1 VILLRL
7 ISWPYIRKHL
17 VRSLLTIAGIV
28 LGVAVYVGMHT
39 ANQAVFQS
47 FERTVDRIAGSAQL
61 QIMAGETGFDER
73 VLEQIQAVPAVRVAV
88 PVIEAVAGTH
98 LPGQGNL
105 LILGVDMTGDRS
117 LRSYDLESGEEEIID
132 DPLVFLAQPDSLM
145 VTHEF
150 ADRNGLAVN
159 GRVTLTTA
167 AGEQPFVVRGIM
179 RSGGLAS
186 AFGGNLAVMD
196 IYAAQQ
202 MFQRG
207 RRFDRV
213 DVAVNDGHTVEQVQ
227 TALQKELGSGFQ
239 VEPPAARGAQFE
251 SMLDVYSTAM
261 SILSLFALFIGMFI
275 IYNSFAIAVAQRR
288 SEIGILRA
296 LGATRAQIRW
306 LFLVESLVAG
316 IVGSLAGLLLGFV
329 IARSMTTSI
338 SSLLEGIYGIAEH
351 TDTVAADPRLMAIAA
366 GIGIFTSIVAAWLP
380 ARTAARVDPV
390 RALQKGRSQILTA
403 GENRIRRVAALVLL
417 AAAVVLLASGRLA
430 LFYTGYILTIV
441 AALLLTPSAAMW
453 LARAFRPLLRWIRPV
468 EGTLAVDSLLQ
479 APRRTSGVVAALML
493 ALAQVIGIGGMAQ
506 SSYDSITDW
515 LNTALNPDLFVAGS
529 QNLSDRSSRFPA
541 SLGDDMRRLVGIAE
555 VQQVRSVK
563 ITMDERPALLI
574 AVELDSIGARAYL
587 PPVAGDPATM
597 YRDAAEGKGVIISDN
612 YARLHDVRAGM
623 VLDLPAPA
631 GSLRLPILGVIMD
644 WSDQQGSIFVDRSVY
659 QKFWHDDTVNIFRVY
674 LAPGAT
680 EAAVTERI
688 NDAVGKGRRLFV
700 MTNAEVRKY
709 ILDLTNQWL
718 GLTYVQILV
727 AVLVAVLGIVNT
739 LTVSIIDRRR
749 ELGVLQAVG
758 GLRRQVRHTIW
769 MEAATIG
776 LIGIA
781 LGLVLGAINLY
792 YVLEM
797 TSRDFSGMRLEYV
810 YPFTIGLAIFPTI
823 LLAAFVAALWPAE
836 AAVRGSLVEAL
847 EYE

>member
-1 VILLRL
+1 MILLRL
-7 ISWPYIRKHL
+7 ITWPYIRKHL
-17 VRSLLTIAGIV
+17 LRSLLTIAGIV
-28 LGVAVYVGMHT
+28 LGVAVYVGMRT

-61 QIMAGETGFDER
+61 QVMAGETGFDEQ
-73 VLEQIQAVPAVRVAV
+73 VLEQIQALSHVRVAV
-88 PVIEAVAGTH
+88 PVIEAVAGTN
-98 LPGQGNL
+98 LQGQGNL

-150 ADRNGLAVN
+150 ADRNGLSVN
-159 GRVTLTTA
+159 RRVTLTTA
-167 AGEQPFVVRGIM
+167 AGEQTFVVRGIM

-213 DVAVNDGHTVEQVQ
+213 DIAVKEGYTVEQVQ
-227 TALQKELGSGFQ
+227 SAIRNELGSGFQ
-239 VEPPAARGAQFE
+239 VEAPAARGAQFE

-316 IVGSLAGLLLGFV
+316 IVGSLIGLLLGFV

-351 TDTVAADPRLMAIAA
+351 TDTVAAEPRLLAVAA
-366 GIGIFTSIVAAWLP
+366 AIGILTSMVAAWLP
-380 ARTAARVDPV
+380 AHTAARVDPV
-390 RALQKGRSQILTA
+390 RALQKGRSQVLSA
-403 GENRIRRVAALVLL
+403 GENRLRRIAALVLI
-417 AAAVVLLASGRLA
+417 AAAAALLASGSLP
-430 LFYTGYILTIV
+430 LFYGGYMLTII

-453 LARAFRPLLRWIRPV
+453 LARVFRPFLRWIRPV
-468 EGTLAVDSLLQ
+468 EGALAVDSLLQ

-493 ALAQVIGIGGMAQ
+493 ALAQVIGIGGMAR

-541 SLGDDMRRLVGIAE
+541 SLGDEMRGIEGVAE

-563 ITMDERPALLI
+563 ISMDDRPALLI
-574 AVELDSIGARAYL
+574 AVELSSIGRRAYL
-587 PPVAGDPATM
+587 APVSGDASTM
-597 YRDAAEGKGVIISDN
+597 YRDAAAGKGVIISDN
-612 YARLHDVRAGM
+612 YARLHGVQTGSS
-623 VLDLPAPA
+623 LNLPAPT
-631 GSLRLPILGVIMD
+631 GWVSLPVLGVIMD

-659 QKFWHDDTVNIFRVY
+659 EKFWHDDTVNIFRVY
-674 LAPGAT
+674 LAPDAT
-680 EAAVTERI
+680 ETAVTERI
-688 NDAVGKGRRLFV
+688 NDTMGRGRRLFV

-769 MEAATIG
+769 MEAVSIG

-781 LGLVLGAINLY
+781 LGLVLGGVNLY

-797 TSRDFSGMRLEYV
+797 TSRDFSGMRLEYA
-810 YPFTIGLAIFPTI
+810 YPVTIAVAILPTI

-836 AAVRGSLVEAL
+836 SAVRGSLVEAL

>member
-17 VRSLLTIAGIV
+17 VRSALTIAGIV
-28 LGVAVYVGMHT
+28 LGVAVYVGMRT

-47 FERTVDRIAGSAQL
+47 FERTVDRIAGATQL
-61 QIMAGETGFDER
+61 QVMAGETGFDEQ
-73 VLEQIQAVPAVRVAV
+73 VLEQIQALPHVRVAV
-88 PVIEAVAGTH
+88 PVIEAVAGTN
-98 LPGQGNL
+98 LKGQGNL

-117 LRSYDLESGEEEIID
+117 LRSYDLESGDEEIIA

-150 ADRNGLAVN
+150 ATRNGLSVN
-159 GRVTLTTA
+159 RQVTLTTA
-167 AGEQPFVVRGIM
+167 AGQQTFVVRAIM

-186 AFGGNLAVMD
+186 AFSGNLAVMD

-207 RRFDRV
+207 RRFDRIDIAVTDGQTV
-213 DVAVNDGHTVEQVQ
+213 DDVRA
-227 TALQKELGSGFQ
+227 ALQARLGPGFQ

-261 SILSLFALFIGMFI
+261 NILSLFALFIGMFI

-306 LFLVESLVAG
+306 MFLVESLAAG
-316 IVGSLAGLLLGFV
+316 IVGSLVGLLVGFV
-329 IARSMTTSI
+329 IARSMTASI

-351 TDTVAADPRLMAIAA
+351 TETVAADPQLLAVGA
-366 GIGIFTSIVAAWLP
+366 GIGILTSMVAAWLP
-380 ARTAARVDPV
+380 ARTASRVDPV
-390 RALQKGRSQILTA
+390 RALQKGRSQVLSA
-403 GENRIRRVAALVLL
+403 GENRVRRIVALALIAG
-417 AAAVVLLASGRLA
+417 AAGLSASGGLA
-430 LFYTGYILTIV
+430 LFYVGYILIII

-468 EGTLAVDSLLQ
+468 EGALAVDSLLQ
-479 APRRTSGVVAALML
+479 APRRTSGAVAALML
-493 ALAQVIGIGGMAQ
+493 ALAQVIGIGGMSQ

-515 LNTALNPDLFVAGS
+515 LNTAFNPDLFVAGS

-541 SLGDDMRRLVGIAE
+541 SLGAEMRRMDGIAE
-555 VQQVRSVK
+555 VQQVRSVRVS
-563 ITMDERPALLI
+563 MNDRPALLI
-574 AVELDSIGARAYL
+574 AVELDSIGRRAYL
-587 PPVAGDPATM
+587 PPVAGDPGTM
-597 YRDAAEGKGVIISDN
+597 YRDAAAGKGVIISDN
-612 YARLHDVRAGM
+612 FARLHEGQAGAT
-623 VLDLPAPA
+623 VDLPAPA
-631 GSLRLPILGVIMD
+631 GRVRLPILGVIMD

-680 EAAVTERI
+680 PAAVTARI
-688 NDAVGKGRRLFV
+688 HEGIGRGRRLFV
-700 MTNAEVRKY
+700 MTNAEVRAY

-718 GLTYVQILV
+718 SLTYVQILV

-769 MEAATIG
+769 MEAGAIG
-776 LIGIA
+776 IIGIA
-781 LGLVLGAINLY
+781 LGLILGAANLY

-810 YPFTIGLAIFPTI
+810 YPVIIAAAIVPTI
-823 LLAAFVAALWPAE
+823 LLAALVASLWPAE
-836 AAVRGSLVEAL
+836 AAVRSSLVEAL

>member
-7 ISWPYIRKHL
+7 ISWPYIRRHL
-17 VRSLLTIAGIV
+17 VRSLLTITGIV

-61 QIMAGETGFDER
+61 QVMAGETGFDEQ
-73 VLEQIQAVPAVRVAV
+73 VLEQIQALPQVRVAV
-88 PVIEAVAGTH
+88 PVIEAVAGTN
-98 LPGQGNL
+98 LEGQGNL

-117 LRSYDLESGEEEIID
+117 LRSYELESGEEEIID

-150 ADRNGLAVN
+150 SDRNGLSVN
-159 GRVTLTTA
+159 RRVTLTTA
-167 AGEQPFVVRGIM
+167 AGERTFVVRGVM

-213 DVAVNDGHTVEQVQ
+213 DIAVSEGHAIEEVR
-227 TALQKELGSGFQ
+227 AMLQAQLGPGFQ
-239 VEPPAARGAQFE
+239 IEPPAARGAQFE

-261 SILSLFALFIGMFI
+261 NILSLFALFIGMFI

-316 IVGSLAGLLLGFV
+316 IFGSLVGLLLGFV
-329 IARSMTTSI
+329 IARLMTTSI

-351 TDTVAADPRLMAIAA
+351 TDTVSADPRLLAA
-366 GIGIFTSIVAAWLP
+366 AAAIGIFTSIVAAWLP

-390 RALQKGRSQILTA
+390 RALQKGRSQVLSS
-403 GENRIRRVAALVLL
+403 GENRVRRIAALVLI
-417 AAAVVLLASGRLA
+417 AIAAVFLASGRLA
-430 LFYTGYILTIV
+430 LFYAGYILTII
-441 AALLLTPSAAMW
+441 AALLFTPSAAMW
-453 LARAFRPLLRWIRPV
+453 VARACRPVLRWIRPV
-468 EGTLAVDSLLQ
+468 EGALAVDSLLQ

-493 ALAQVIGIGGMAQ
+493 ALAQVIGIGGMAR

-541 SLGDDMRRLVGIAE
+541 SLGEEMRRVDGVAE

-563 ITMDERPALLI
+563 ISMDGRPALLI
-574 AVELDSIGARAYL
+574 AVELDSIGRRAYL
-587 PPVAGDPATM
+587 PPVAGNADTM
-597 YRDAAEGKGVIISDN
+597 YRDAAAGRGIIISDN
-612 YARLHDVRAGM
+612 YARLHDVRTGSL
-623 VLDLPAPA
+623 VELPAPA
-631 GSLRLPILGVIMD
+631 GPLRLPVLGVIMD
-644 WSDQQGSIFVDRSVY
+644 WSDQQGSIFLNRSVY
-659 QKFWHDDTVNIFRVY
+659 QRYWEDDTVNLFRVY
-674 LAPGAT
+674 LSPGASQ
-680 EAAVTERI
+680 AAVMARLNNAI
-688 NDAVGKGRRLFV
+688 GRGRRLFV

-769 MEAATIG
+769 MEAGTIG
-776 LIGIA
+776 LIGVA
-781 LGLVLGAINLY
+781 LGLVLGAVNLY

-810 YPFTIGLAIFPTI
+810 YPISIAAAIVPTI
-823 LLAAFVAALWPAE
+823 LVAAFIAALWPAE
-836 AAVRGSLVEAL
+836 VAVRGSLVEAL

>member
-1 VILLRL
+1 
-7 ISWPYIRKHL
+7 
-17 VRSLLTIAGIV
+17 
-28 LGVAVYVGMHT
+28 M
-39 ANQAVFQS
+39 
-47 FERTVDRIAGSAQL
+47 
-61 QIMAGETGFDER
+61 
-73 VLEQIQAVPAVRVAV
+73 
-88 PVIEAVAGTH
+88 
-98 LPGQGNL
+98 
-105 LILGVDMTGDRS
+105 
-117 LRSYDLESGEEEIID
+117 
-132 DPLVFLAQPDSLM
+132 
-145 VTHEF
+145 
-150 ADRNGLAVN
+150 
-159 GRVTLTTA
+159 TTA
-167 AGEQPFVVRGIM
+167 AGEQTFVVRGIM

-196 IYAAQQ
+196 IYAAQL

-207 RRFDRV
+207 RRFDRI
-213 DVAVNDGHTVEQVQ
+213 DVAVSDGHTVEEAQS
-227 TALQKELGSGFQ
+227 ALQALLGSGFQ
-239 VEPPAARGAQFE
+239 IEPPAARGAQFE

-261 SILSLFALFIGMFI
+261 NILSMFALFIGMFI
-275 IYNSFAIAVAQRR
+275 IYNSFAIAVAERR

-316 IVGSLAGLLLGFV
+316 VVGSLAGLLLGFV

-351 TDTVAADPRLMAIAA
+351 TDTVAADPRLLAIAA
-366 GIGIFTSIVAAWLP
+366 GIGILTSMVAAWLP

-390 RALQKGRSQILTA
+390 RALQKGRSQVLTA
-403 GENRIRRVAALVLL
+403 GENRMRRIAALVLI
-417 AAAVVLLASGRLA
+417 AGAIALLASSSLP
-430 LFYTGYILTIV
+430 LFYAGYLLIIV

-453 LARAFRPLLRWIRPV
+453 LAQAFRPFLRWIRPV
-468 EGTLAVDSLLQ
+468 EGALAVDSLLQ

-493 ALAQVIGIGGMAQ
+493 ALAQVIGIGGMAR

-515 LNTALNPDLFVAGS
+515 MNTALNPDLFVAGS
-529 QNLSDRSSRFPA
+529 QNLSDRTARFPA
-541 SLGDDMRRLVGIAE
+541 SLGEEMRGIEGIAE

-563 ITMDERPALLI
+563 ISMDGRPALLI
-574 AVELDSIGARAYL
+574 AIEIDGIGRRAYL
-587 PPVAGDPATM
+587 APVSGDPSTM
-597 YRDAAEGKGVIISDN
+597 YRDAGAGKGVIISDN
-612 YARLHDVRAGM
+612 YARLHGVQTGS
-623 VLDLPAPA
+623 LLELPAPT
-631 GSLRLPILGVIMD
+631 GPLRMPVLGVIMD

-659 QKFWHDDTVNIFRVY
+659 QRFWHDDTVNLFRVY

-680 EAAVTERI
+680 QAAVTLRL
-688 NDAVGKGRRLFV
+688 NDAIGRGRRLFV

-718 GLTYVQILV
+718 GLTYIQILV

-769 MEAATIG
+769 MEAGSIG
-776 LIGIA
+776 LIGIV
-781 LGLVLGAINLY
+781 LGLVLGAVNLY

-797 TSRDFSGMRLEYV
+797 TSRDFSGMRLEYA
-810 YPFTIGLAIFPTI
+810 YPVTIALAILPTI

-836 AAVRGSLVEAL
+836 SAVRGSLVEAL